1 MSNVRFLMPVSS
13 IPPAKQASNPEQQQG
28 ADWKLDIP
36 VPIVAAGIAVLGA
49 LFVAW
54 LVHKWN
60 GGRERRGRFVS
71 AATKFRE
78 AFAPDLAAIEH
89 GKIGHLPLMD
99 YLRTAHDERHAAAV
113 VAFEPFIAA
122 SRLTAFREAW
132 QRYRYG
138 ENENG
143 TPAEATHEE
152 MDHDELYFLCYAEGR
167 SWETHIAASNTQK
180 AIRRMKQL
188 LSYAAET

>member
-1 MSNVRFLMPVSS
+1 MPTSASS
-13 IPPAKQASNPEQQQG
+13 PKAASQPANDQRVEGKEDGKPY
-28 ADWKLDIP
+28 IP
-36 VPIVAAGIAVLGA
+36 VIIAVIGLGGVYWA
-49 LFVAW
+49 HRLSRR
-54 LVHKWN
+54 
-60 GGRERRGRFVS
+60 REMIARFNA
-71 AATKFRE
+71 AATNFRE
-78 AFAPDLAAIEH
+78 AFAIDLAAIEH
-89 GKIGHLPLMD
+89 GNIGHLPLMD

-180 AIRRMKQL
+180 AIGRMKQL